1 VAERDHEAEG
11 EETEVEQDLDDLE
24 PTEEDLED
32 AASTPDEP
40 GDGDVESI
48 QDVLEKQEARDD
60 EDDTEEDEPAT
71 VVTTTTTTRDDR
83 LEPMDAR
90 VVPMQS
96 TEFVCTNCYLVKHR
110 SQLADKRRMRCRD
123 CA

>member
-1 VAERDHEAEG
+1 MPEREHEAED
-11 EETEVEQDLDDLE
+11 EVAEVEEDLDDIE
-24 PTEEDLED
+24 PTEADLED
-32 AASTPDEP
+32 AASATDEP
-40 GDGDVESI
+40 GDTDVESI

-60 EDDTEEDEPAT
+60 EDDTGDEDPVRVIAT
-71 VVTTTTTTRDDR
+71 AKDDR
-83 LEPMDAR
+83 LEPLDAR
-90 VVPMQS
+90 VIPMQA

>member
-1 VAERDHEAEG
+1 VPERETEDEDTEAE
-11 EETEVEQDLDDLE
+11 EDLDDLE
-24 PTEEDLED
+24 PTEADLED
-32 AASTPDEP
+32 AASATDEP
-40 GDGDVESI
+40 GDADVESI

-60 EDDTEEDEPAT
+60 EDDTEEEGPVR
-71 VVTTTTTTRDDR
+71 VVAAAKDDR
-83 LEPMDAR
+83 LEPLDSR
-90 VVPMQS
+90 VVPMQA

>member
-1 VAERDHEAEG
+1 MAEPDHEAED
-11 EETEVEQDLDDLE
+11 EETEGGEQDLDDLE

-32 AASTPDEP
+32 AASTADEP
-40 GDGDVESI
+40 GDTDVESI
-48 QDVLEKQEARDD
+48 QDVLEKQEARDE
-60 EDDTEEDEPAT
+60 EDDDAEEEPVP
-71 VVTTTTTTRDDR
+71 VVTTTARDDR

-90 VVPMQS
+90 VVPMQA

>member
-1 VAERDHEAEG
+1 MAEPNHEAED

-32 AASTPDEP
+32 AASTADEP
-40 GDGDVESI
+40 GDSDVESI

-60 EDDTEEDEPAT
+60 EDDDAEEEPAP
-71 VVTTTTTTRDDR
+71 VVTTTARDDR

-90 VVPMQS
+90 VVPMQA